1 MKDITGPSVGVT
13 ARSLFQH
20 DTCIIL
26 LRGVTS
32 TTLSDLISHQK
43 VSLHER
49 FHNGS
54 AEIFAQLLKSGFKM
68 AIYLSF
74 LIVHAMPTNA
84 RATPSAWNHKHDR
97 VSDFV
102 PIASLLEWQWRRI
115 VMRNGQFYHSSRNGA
130 SETAQCREI
139 PHLFPEPFYQVLQA
153 RVGEPTTYPPPL
165 PTRCFHQKLDQV
177 QEILERPSEGEQAP
191 PKCRYEAIV
200 IGRVGI
206 WQEK

>member
-1 MKDITGPSVGVT
+1 
-13 ARSLFQH
+13 
-20 DTCIIL
+20 
-26 LRGVTS
+26 
-32 TTLSDLISHQK
+32 
-43 VSLHER
+43 
-49 FHNGS
+49 
-54 AEIFAQLLKSGFKM
+54 M

-74 LIVHAMPTNA
+74 LVTKITATVHATPTNA
-84 RATPSAWNHKHDR
+84 RPTPSAWNHEHDR

-130 SETAQCREI
+130 SRTAQCREI
-139 PHLFPEPFYQVLQA
+139 PHSFPEQVLQA
-153 RVGEPTTYPPPL
+153 RVGL
-165 PTRCFHQKLDQV
+165 PTAFSAKNFFFFFFFFKYNKSLKDPV
-177 QEILERPSEGEQAP
+177 GGQAP